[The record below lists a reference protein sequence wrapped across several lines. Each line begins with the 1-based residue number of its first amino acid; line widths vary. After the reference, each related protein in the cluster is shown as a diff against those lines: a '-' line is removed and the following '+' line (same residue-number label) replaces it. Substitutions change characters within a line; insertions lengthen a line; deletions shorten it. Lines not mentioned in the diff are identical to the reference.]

1 MKAQSFVAGLL
12 CWGAVQ
18 LAAQGCDE
26 RFLPGEALA
35 PVMQKYLQKLQSTA
49 WEGVYPFDRMEG
61 QAIYLSEDFDSLNA
75 RQKRHVLSLLL
86 LDYGAYQ
93 PFLSLLSPQQRQ
105 QISRQQGSMLPYTVY
120 AADGRVVSLAYN
132 ACNRLTL
139 LTEYE
144 RSRLGFLGVESERTQ
159 RYPMSRWQQEE
170 VKKVFWNTLGYDK
183 AGAYWLAWV
192 PEQGYFEINVPDLG
206 HKALLDF
213 WPKAPNYYRYLVVF
227 EGTRLYSYFRGQKTY
242 FESPEP

>member
-1 MKAQSFVAGLL
+1 MKTQHLLTGLL
-12 CWGAVQ
+12 CWSGLQ
-18 LAAQGCDE
+18 LTAQACDE
-26 RFLPGEALA
+26 RFVPGDMLA
-35 PVMQKYLQKLQSTA
+35 PVMQKYFQKLQSTA
-49 WEGVYPFDRMEG
+49 WEGVYPFDRMQG
-61 QAIYLSEDFDSLNA
+61 QAIYLSEDFDTLNA

-93 PFLSLLSPQQRQ
+93 PFLSLLNPQQRR
-105 QISRQQGSMLPYTVY
+105 QISSQQGSMLPYTVY

-144 RSRLGFLGVESERTQ
+144 RSRLSFLGVESERTQ

-183 AGAYWLAWV
+183 AGSYWLAWV
-192 PEQGYFEINVPDLG
+192 PEQGYFEINVPDAE
-206 HKALLDF
+206 HKALQAF
-213 WPKAPNYYRYLVVF
+213 WSKAPNYYRYLVVAD
-227 EGTRLYSYFRGQKTY
+227 GTRLYSYFRGQKTR
-242 FESPEP
+242 FESDE